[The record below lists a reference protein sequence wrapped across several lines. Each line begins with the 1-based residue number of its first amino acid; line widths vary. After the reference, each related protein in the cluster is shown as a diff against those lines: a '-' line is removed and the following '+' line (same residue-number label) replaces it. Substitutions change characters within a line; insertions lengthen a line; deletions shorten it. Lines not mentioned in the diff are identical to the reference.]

1 MYFWFKQKDVCMHA
15 CLHVCMWQGTYLLFW
30 ATPGFT
36 DKKDLDTVGE
46 MNPRSCVNGWWG
58 NWWLNSAPCNC
69 FTVQSLK
76 FLLIQKRLWKKKN
89 TKNRKE
95 KKINRAEAI
104 MQHPLYPQDK
114 NSELPVSSNCNIEY
128 SQQNSWNEKSIIQL
142 EKTMCNY

>member
-1 MYFWFKQKDVCMHA
+1 MVKLCPMQ
-15 CLHVCMWQGTYLLFW
+15 LFHC
-30 ATPGFT
+30 AILEISF
-36 DKKDLDTVGE
+36 DSKAV
-46 MNPRSCVNGWWG
+46 V
-58 NWWLNSAPCNC
+58 
-69 FTVQSLK
+69 
-76 FLLIQKRLWKKKN
+76 KKKT